1 MTEGFRVLAET
12 SARARRMGSLPM
24 TYLERDLD
32 YLPEERV
39 KANAEAAFDE
49 IVSKLTRRIAEGSRA

>member
-1 MTEGFRVLAET
+1 M
-12 SARARRMGSLPM
+12 PM
-24 TYLERDLD
+24 IYLERDLD

-49 IVSKLTRRIAEGSRA
+49 IVDKLTRRVPQAAAARGT